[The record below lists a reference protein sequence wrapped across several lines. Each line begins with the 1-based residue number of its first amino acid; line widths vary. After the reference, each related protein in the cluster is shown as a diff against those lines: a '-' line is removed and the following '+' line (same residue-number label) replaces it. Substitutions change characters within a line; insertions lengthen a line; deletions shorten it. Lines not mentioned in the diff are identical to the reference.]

1 MAVVGHGKNERWRN
15 CELDGMT
22 DGGSMRCIE

>member
-1 MAVVGHGKNERWRN
+1 MTVVGHGKNERWRK

-22 DGGSMRCIE
+22 GGGNVRRME